1 MSRPS
6 LEVADIFRGH
16 GPAWR
21 RANAGHVS
29 LGQLKVMS
37 AIESCRTAALGG
49 HVARCEECAHTQ
61 ISYNSCRNRHC
72 PKCQG
77 AAAKDW
83 LAAREADL
91 LPVPYYHV
99 VFTLPAAI
107 ADIAYQNKAVI
118 YDLLFKAS
126 AETLITIA
134 ADPKHLG
141 ARVGITSVLHTW
153 GSAMTHHPHVHMI
166 VPGGGISL
174 DGESWISCRPGFFL
188 PVRVLSRLF
197 RRLFLEKLLAAHKAG
212 HLKFFGDHAALA
224 DPQAFAAYLAPLRR
238 AEWVVY
244 AKRPFGGPQ
253 AVLAY
258 LSRYTHRVAIAN
270 SRLIACDRTGVT
282 FRWKDYRADG
292 RDRQKVMTLA
302 TAEFIRRFLIH
313 VLPLASTAS
322 ATTAC
327 SPAARAPT
335 TSPGRAVCSTCHR
348 KAAGYQLRR
357 GRRAQAALAPV
368 SVLRWPH
375 GRHRDIPARR
385 LAALSAGGIHR
396 RNQDRHIMIR
406 SVRGNIPVVPF
417 CFAASRPAMTM
428 LAVAPPGTTDLV
440 DQSPLRDA
448 GSADR
453 DRPTGSPHRRP
464 LPRETVNAPRQQ
476 AASVE
481 IPIASDAPP
490 RHTSRGFLPWRF
502 AYVGPR
508 VAPRHLHGAAIR
520 KPSQIGSGVFYSI
533 TSSARAR
540 SAGGISKPSALAT
553 LMLITNSI
561 LFGCSTGRS
570 AGRAPLSILST
581 NVAAR

>member
-49 HVARCEECAHTQ
+49 HVARCEECAHSQ

-107 ADIAYQNKAVI
+107 ADIAYHNKAVI

-134 ADPKHLG
+134 ADPRHLG
-141 ARVGITSVLHTW
+141 ARVGITSVLHSW

-174 DGESWISCRPGFFL
+174 DGERWVACRSGFFL

-197 RRLFLEKLLAAHKAG
+197 RRLLLERLRAAHLAG
-212 HLKFFGDHAALA
+212 HLKFFGNHAALV
-224 DPQAFAAYLAPLRR
+224 DPQAFATYLAPLRQ

-270 SRLIACDRTGVT
+270 SRLIACDRAGVT
-282 FRWKDYRADG
+282 FRWKDYRAEA

-302 TAEFIRRFLIH
+302 TGEFIRRFLIH
-313 VLPLASTAS
+313 VLPQGFHRIRHYGLLASGTRADNIARARHLLDVPEAGDTNCAEATEPKPLSQPCPCCGGRMIIIERFQRGASPRYRPAASTAVI
-322 ATTAC
+322 
-327 SPAARAPT
+327 RID
-335 TSPGRAVCSTCHR
+335 TS
-348 KAAGYQLRR
+348 
-357 GRRAQAALAPV
+357 
-368 SVLRWPH
+368 
-375 GRHRDIPARR
+375 
-385 LAALSAGGIHR
+385 
-396 RNQDRHIMIR
+396 
-406 SVRGNIPVVPF
+406 
-417 CFAASRPAMTM
+417 
-428 LAVAPPGTTDLV
+428 
-440 DQSPLRDA
+440 
-448 GSADR
+448 
-453 DRPTGSPHRRP
+453 
-464 LPRETVNAPRQQ
+464 
-476 AASVE
+476 
-481 IPIASDAPP
+481 
-490 RHTSRGFLPWRF
+490 
-502 AYVGPR
+502 
-508 VAPRHLHGAAIR
+508 
-520 KPSQIGSGVFYSI
+520 
-533 TSSARAR
+533 
-540 SAGGISKPSALAT
+540 
-553 LMLITNSI
+553 
-561 LFGCSTGRS
+561 
-570 AGRAPLSILST
+570 
-581 NVAAR
+581 